1 MKKAQMILSFA
12 IALALW
18 GAVTYYA
25 TTNIGDTVLSP
36 LYYRI
41 PIWIIIGVA
50 FFTHLFYAAELN
62 RKFRETRACW
72 VNDCA
77 SSQSKLLCLIP
88 NPPKDTDG
96 RREESGREMR
106 ELQGK

>member
-1 MKKAQMILSFA
+1 MSNQGPAGPSPGDRLARLLRAIRLIADEPALIRAPATREGTMKKAQMILSFA

-25 TTNIGDTVLSP
+25 TANIGDTVLSP

-50 FFTHLFYAAELN
+50 FFTHLFYAAELSG
-62 RKFRETRACW
+62 KFR
-72 VNDCA
+72 
-77 SSQSKLLCLIP
+77 K
-88 NPPKDTDG
+88 
-96 RREESGREMR
+96 RE
-106 ELQGK
+106 